1 MNINFLRNMLFFKY
15 IFFRIYILY
24 RRKHDEI
31 ESAVTALLFVN
42 LFMFMNFFS
51 IGGILN
57 KFELLPVF
65 FKSSY
70 QVIIFIIILFFI
82 NYITL
87 VHKKTYRRIHER
99 FVNNTNYTRNGWIV
113 IIYLIITIV
122 LVFAIPFI
130 K

>member
-1 MNINFLRNMLFFKY
+1 MLFFKY
-15 IFFRIYILY
+15 VFFRIYVLY
-24 RRKHDEI
+24 RRKYDEI

-70 QVIIFIIILFFI
+70 QVIIFMTILFFV